1 MSDSDDENVA
11 LEPACD
17 DDPFAEES
25 PYAILGLDR
34 NADLSKVKS
43 ALRVARRRAE
53 RGGESWTKAKAAAD
67 ALSDPRRRL
76 AIDLFAV
83 HETMLHQ
90 EIVRRYADVQ
100 FELVPDDI
108 VPLMMQASDLVWGDP
123 VDDFTVPAVPKVI
136 FESMMPPP
144 PREDELVV
152 PDRKK

>member
-1 MSDSDDENVA
+1 MSNSYDENAV
-11 LEPACD
+11 LEPAGE

-43 ALRVARRRAE
+43 ALRVARKRAE
-53 RGGESWTKAKAAAD
+53 RSGGNWRKAEAAAD

-83 HETMLHQ
+83 HETMLHR

-108 VPLMMQASDLVWGDP
+108 VPLMMQASDLAWGDP

>member
-1 MSDSDDENVA
+1 MSDSDEEKQV

-17 DDPFAEES
+17 GDPFAEES

-34 NADLSKVKS
+34 NADLSKVRS

-53 RGGESWTKAKAAAD
+53 RIGGSWAKAKTAAD
-67 ALSDPRRRL
+67 ALCDPRRRL

-83 HETMLHQ
+83 HETKLHQ
-90 EIVRRYADVQ
+90 EIVRRYADVRL
-100 FELVPDDI
+100 ELVPDDI
-108 VPLMMQASDLVWGDP
+108 VPLMMQASDLCWGDP
-123 VDDFTVPAVPKVI
+123 VDEFSVPAVPKVI
-136 FESMMPPP
+136 FESMMPAP